1 VTLLKKYIK
10 DTNKF
15 ALITGYNNLKI
26 GNSKIFVKNIR
37 EKLPQN
43 VWIQFFDPSVI
54 ATWQHLFF
62 AIVNAQL
69 SFENEKNISKSIEME
84 TLLYASAQHQ
94 INKAINKIGIKDDS
108 SDIAIVI
115 VANKEKQ
122 IDESLLLIS
131 RYLEKGPDDSIL
143 EFSSKKYEKIST
155 EFHVSKN
162 EIKAILKKDNIKDA
176 IRDIVLEKMALLS
189 TRS

>member
-162 EIKAILKKDNIKDA
+162 EIKAILTKDNIKDA